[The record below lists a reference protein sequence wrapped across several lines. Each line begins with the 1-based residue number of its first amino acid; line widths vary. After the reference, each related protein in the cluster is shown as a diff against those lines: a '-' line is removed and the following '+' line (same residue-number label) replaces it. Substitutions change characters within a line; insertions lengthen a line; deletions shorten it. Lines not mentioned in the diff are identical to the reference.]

1 MKAGEMMV
9 VQTQYGYHVIKV
21 EDHKLAHV
29 ATLEEARAQIIEAL
43 RHRAGADQAH
53 QAIDQD
59 LAAALSGK
67 RLEELSENRGL
78 DLVKTPLLAIDERT
92 PEITDPRV
100 VHDAFK
106 LNPNDVRV
114 INGRDAQY
122 IVKLIDRKPSY
133 LPKLAEI
140 EPKVRAVL
148 VRQMAEAKALEQAT
162 ALLKHAKDS
171 AGFSAA
177 ATAAKLAVHTTGD
190 FSRADNS
197 VPTIGE
203 FHEAVQAASLLPRV
217 PALIGRP
224 LALDGNAYVFELTSR
239 TAPTD
244 DQWKQAKGAFIDQ
257 LLKQRQ
263 AQAWES
269 FVQELRSR
277 ARISVR
283 PELVGEQSS

>member
-1 MKAGEMMV
+1 
-9 VQTQYGYHVIKV
+9 
-21 EDHKLAHV
+21 
-29 ATLEEARAQIIEAL
+29 
-43 RHRAGADQAH
+43 
-53 QAIDQD
+53 
-59 LAAALSGK
+59 
-67 RLEELSENRGL
+67 
-78 DLVKTPLLAIDERT
+78 
-92 PEITDPRV
+92 
-100 VHDAFK
+100 
-106 LNPNDVRV
+106 
-114 INGRDAQY
+114 
-122 IVKLIDRKPSY
+122 
-133 LPKLAEI
+133 
-140 EPKVRAVL
+140 VL

-177 ATAAKLAVHTTGD
+177 TTAAKLAIHTTGD